1 MAKIFINFDKPF
13 YKNARFCKMVA
24 RKYVSCYKIGHFCNI
39 IYIQA
44 EKSRQK
50 ICRLNSFYYFAMSC
64 AILLATAAGSSG
76 IMPSMSSACA
86 YKRLQ

>member
-1 MAKIFINFDKPF
+1 MPVFVKWSLKNPCHVTKSGIFVTSSIFSQK
-13 YKNARFCKMVA
+13 
-24 RKYVSCYKIGHFCNI
+24 
-39 IYIQA
+39 
-44 EKSRQK
+44 KSRQK
-50 ICRLNSFYYFAMSC
+50 ICRLNFFYYFAMSC

>member
-1 MAKIFINFDKPF
+1 MPVFVKWSLENMCHVTKSGIFVTSSIF
-13 YKNARFCKMVA
+13 
-24 RKYVSCYKIGHFCNI
+24 
-39 IYIQA
+39 
-44 EKSRQK
+44 RQK
-50 ICRLNSFYYFAMSC
+50 KAGRKSVGLIFFYYFAMSC

>member
-1 MAKIFINFDKPF
+1 MPVFVKWSLENMCHVTKSGIFVTSSIFRQK
-13 YKNARFCKMVA
+13 
-24 RKYVSCYKIGHFCNI
+24 
-39 IYIQA
+39 
-44 EKSRQK
+44 KSRQK
-50 ICRLNSFYYFAMSC
+50 ICRLNFFYYFAMSC